1 MFITTKAEFIWDGE
15 KYVEVHTEGYEY
27 EGELELADYRDDEDY
42 TSYGAGGSST
52 TTGGGG
58 GGPSLDDLMNKD
70 VAQIMKEMG
79 YSPEDIEKYS
89 GYAPEFD
96 PWKSGYAQEAYD
108 VNLTRMDLEQSGIET
123 SRKLTEDLFG
133 LSQQNLTQQMF
144 GATQAGEQSLYGAFQ
159 QQSAIGGAGLGQ
171 RSNITNRMKS
181 EAMSQYGTQ
190 MDTLGLQGLEQEAKF
205 TAQMDDYTNQLS
217 MLETDRSMSDIDLR
231 RDVESEQRQYEDDFW
246 EFMTF
251 LKTNF
256 DVGFD

>member
-27 EGELELADYRDDEDY
+27 EGELELAGADDDDY
-42 TSYGAGGSST
+42 TSGSST
-52 TTGGGG
+52 TTGGE

-79 YSPEDIEKYS
+79 YSSEDIEKYS

-190 MDTLGLQGLEQEAKF
+190 MDTLGLQGLEQESKF

-217 MLETDRSMSDIDLR
+217 MLETDRGMADIDLR
-231 RDVESEQRQYEDDFW
+231 KDVESEQRQYEDDFW